1 MTMIIER
8 ILPMLRTTLMTIL
21 AGVPVFALTAMA
33 VLPMHA
39 VWTGS
44 VPPSPLVPASTA
56 GKGV

>member
-1 MTMIIER
+1 
-8 ILPMLRTTLMTIL
+8 MLKTTLMTIL

-39 VWTGS
+39 IWTGS